1 MTIKKKITKVRGLA
15 SDWIQS
21 VKSSAGGGLGTA
33 QEFVRK
39 HPVTSAVSVG
49 GGVLAGVTVTQI
61 MRKRI
66 KKRGKTKK
74 PTTKKRV
81 VKRKTARAKRSK
93 RSWQLDRARI
103 SKQKHEVAYQKRKK
117 RLARGKKTKKRVGKI
132 YYTKRGQPYK
142 ILANGRARFIKGRK
156 KK

>member
-15 SDWIQS
+15 SEWIQS
-21 VKSSAGGGLGTA
+21 VKSSAGGGLGSA
-33 QEFVRK
+33 EEFVRK

-49 GGVLAGVTVTQI
+49 GGVLAGVSVTQI
-61 MRKRI
+61 MRKRA
-66 KKRGKTKK
+66 KKRVKNKK
-74 PTTKKRV
+74 PTSKKRV

-117 RLARGKKTKKRVGKI
+117 RLARGKKTKKP
-132 YYTKRGQPYK
+132 KR
-142 ILANGRARFIKGRK
+142 LIKGSKEAKRYMAKLRRMRK
-156 KK
+156 